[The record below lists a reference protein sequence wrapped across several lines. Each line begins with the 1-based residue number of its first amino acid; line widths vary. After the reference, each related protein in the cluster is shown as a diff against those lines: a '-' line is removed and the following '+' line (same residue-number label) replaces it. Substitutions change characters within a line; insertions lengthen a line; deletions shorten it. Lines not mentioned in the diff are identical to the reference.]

1 MNYLLQN
8 NRVIPNRHS
17 CRVAAYSFLL
27 LSADLCNNPVIF
39 GFAGAPGYTQKI
51 SLDCDERHHLPQTQG
66 TTVSEKICFFYF
78 LPSISIKKKAK
89 EMICY
94 FIRCCYLILFI
105 PCQILQSQLL
115 FCYFV
120 CRLDFFFFFLILHHA
135 VVHANFIFLIFRLS
149 RLLQHQKRNH
159 LIYILRCLCEI
170 QSVFLPHSRICLHV
184 FL

>member
-66 TTVSEKICFFYF
+66 TTVSEKICFFLF
-78 LPSISIKKKAK
+78 SPINIHKKKSQRDD
-89 EMICY
+89 MLFHTLLLSDLIHSLSD
-94 FIRCCYLILFI
+94 FIVIAI
-105 PCQILQSQLL
+105 ILL
-115 FCYFV
+115 FCLQV
-120 CRLDFFFFFLILHHA
+120 GFFFFYLILHHA

-149 RLLQHQKRNH
+149 RLLQH
-159 LIYILRCLCEI
+159 
-170 QSVFLPHSRICLHV
+170 
-184 FL
+184 

>member
-94 FIRCCYLILFI
+94 FISCCYLILFI

-120 CRLDFFFFFLILHHA
+120 CRLDFFFSFSFCITLLCMLTSFPLFFA
-135 VVHANFIFLIFRLS
+135 SPDCSSTR
-149 RLLQHQKRNH
+149 K
-159 LIYILRCLCEI
+159 EI
-170 QSVFLPHSRICLHV
+170 I
-184 FL
+184 